1 MRETVSGTK
10 GQYCLFDTAFG
21 RCGIGWGDAGVRHF
35 QLPSADIEAD
45 EARLRELTGAAG
57 PGTPPP
63 VMAKAIA
70 DLIAY
75 FDGAATDFSTLA
87 VDLSAVEPFY
97 RKVLMA
103 AREVSWGEIS
113 SYGAL
118 AREVADDVAVSRA
131 VGQAMGRNP
140 VPVIIPC
147 HRILTADGQIGG
159 FSAPGGT
166 ITKKR
171 LLELE
176 GALHKTPALAQIA
189 FDF

>member
-1 MRETVSGTK
+1 MTGRG
-10 GQYCLFDTAFG
+10 YCLFDTSFG
-21 RCGIGWGDAGVRHF
+21 RCGIGWGEKGISHF
-35 QLPSADIEAD
+35 QLPSADSDAD
-45 EARLRELTGAAG
+45 DARLRELTGTAG

-63 VMAKAIA
+63 VIAKAIA
-70 DLIAY
+70 DLVAY
-75 FDGAATDFSTLA
+75 FDGVAKDFSSFP
-87 VDLSAVEPFY
+87 VDLSSVEPFHARVLAAA
-97 RKVLMA
+97 RKVG
-103 AREVSWGEIS
+103 WGEIS

-140 VPVIIPC
+140 IPVIIPC
-147 HRILTADGQIGG
+147 HRILTADGRIGG

-166 ITKKR
+166 ITKTR

-176 GALHKTPALAQIA
+176 GALRKTPTLAQTS

>member
-1 MRETVSGTK
+1 MADGR
-10 GQYCLFDTAFG
+10 YCLFDTGFG
-21 RCGIGWGDAGVRHF
+21 RCGIGWGEKGIRHF
-35 QLPSADIEAD
+35 QLPSADLEAD
-45 EARLRELTGAAG
+45 EVRLRELTGAAG

-75 FDGAATDFSTLA
+75 FDGVEKDFSALA
-87 VDLSAVEPFY
+87 VDLSSVEPFY
-97 RKVLMA
+97 ARVLMA
-103 AREVSWGEIS
+103 ARRVGWGEIS

-118 AREVADDVAVSRA
+118 AREVADDVAVSRV

-140 VPVIIPC
+140 IPVIIPC
-147 HRILTADGQIGG
+147 HRILTADGRIGG

-166 ITKKR
+166 ITKTR

-176 GALHKTPALAQIA
+176 GALSKTPALAQTA